1 MGQCVSAPAVSGG
14 TEEAYRARWE
24 GTGLI
29 QQGIRGPLDP
39 ARNQVKSQAA
49 IIVNNNYATTANVG
63 MHKNGNPKGN
73 LEPIREDQ
81 SYDQRIASPQQ
92 AMAPTI
98 GPQKPIQNN
107 QKVSMDNQIVNW
119 TKGELIG
126 QGAFGSVY
134 LGMNNDNGQLM
145 AVKQVGL
152 GKASVV
158 GQAEQVNGKIAEHIR
173 SLEAEVMLL
182 KDLNHPNIVCYL
194 GTERTRDALNIF
206 LEYVPGGSIAS
217 LVTKFGSFKESVIR
231 VYAKQILMGLD
242 YLHSNGI
249 IHRDIKG
256 ANILVDNTGLV
267 KLADFGASKKIEN
280 LFTIESGYK
289 SVKGTPYWMAPEV
302 ITQSGHGRQADI
314 WSVACTIIEMATG
327 KPPWSEYGSQ
337 VSAMFQ
343 IARQKGPPTIPEH
356 LSPDCKD
363 FLYLCFNRNWRDRPT
378 ASKLLEHPF
387 LANVVCRTSAAP
399 LNNLAGGIYASDE
412 SAGNTAVL
420 KKAPEQKPAMS
431 PLRNHVAPP
440 QNHLI
445 AKSNS
450 SVSPSAGRN
459 AQTVPAVNKEAKEA
473 RMPMI
478 DQVAGQT
485 VVVVN
490 DSKIIKRDDDSV
502 QNNDAQHPDSLP
514 STVALTS
521 SAGAT
526 SGVVIHHHHHHQQ
539 QQQQQQ
545 EDNNV
550 HEDDEDEEIEETDQQ
565 KSEERQASTEMQTY
579 AETVALAQGGEEEV
593 EEGKEASLSSF
604 GNRTQDES
612 TSSTSYTNSSGIT
625 HRSVAFNPMEEPQLV
640 DFYSSFNS
648 CVPNQ
653 VKAVE
658 KNEERKE
665 GALVYTVYTMPNAR
679 GPSGGG
685 ILDDEGL
692 PWDVPE
698 PPPQQ
703 LQQQQLQ
710 QQQLQHVKRRTA
722 RDLATSFAHF
732 GVSSAFVSKREQEE
746 QAPPPPQAPPRGK
759 MGPPPPSLPSGTL
772 KTRTLSR
779 SSKSSKDSNASLS
792 KASSIGSESLVDY
805 SCSPTKIGAILSTPK
820 LKRPIQLTST
830 PIAPPGP
837 PSAYATA
844 HSRGLTTPRSVRTV
858 GPAGE
863 ASYERRWQQQ
873 QQQQQKMHVGNGAR
887 AGGYGGIYV
896 ATSTRGAAATPLRG
910 GGDSNKNAFK
920 RPGSAAI

>member
-1 MGQCVSAPAVSGG
+1 MGQCLSAPAVSGG

-39 ARNQVKSQAA
+39 ARNQVKNQAA
-49 IIVNNNYATTANVG
+49 VLVNNNYATTANVG

-107 QKVSMDNQIVNW
+107 PKVSSDNRILNW

-158 GQAEQVNGKIAEHIR
+158 GQGGQVNGKIAEHIR

-343 IARQKGPPTIPEH
+343 IARQKGPPTIPEQ

-387 LANVVCRTSAAP
+387 LASVVCRTSAAP

-412 SAGNTAVL
+412 SGNTAVL
-420 KKAPEQKPAMS
+420 KKNSDQKPAMS
-431 PLRNHVAPP
+431 PLRNHVVPP

-450 SVSPSAGRN
+450 EGRVG
-459 AQTVPAVNKEAKEA
+459 APTVPAVNREPKEVH
-473 RMPMI
+473 MPMV
-478 DQVAGQT
+478 DQVVGQQST
-485 VVVVN
+485 VVVAD
-490 DSKIIKRDDDSV
+490 DSKIIKRDDENV
-502 QNNDAQHPDSLP
+502 QNNPDSLP

-526 SGVVIHHHHHHQQ
+526 SGVVNYPRPHHQQ
-539 QQQQQQ
+539 EQQ
-545 EDNNV
+545 EGSTAHDNN
-550 HEDDEDEEIEETDQQ
+550 ENEEIEEIEEMDEQ
-565 KSEERQASTEMQTY
+565 KTESGQASTEMQTY
-579 AETVALAQGGEEEV
+579 AETVAIAQGD
-593 EEGKEASLSSF
+593 GKEASLSSF
-604 GNRTQDES
+604 GNGTQEES
-612 TSSTSYTNSSGIT
+612 TSGTSYSNSSGIT

-640 DFYSSFNS
+640 DFYGSFNS

-653 VKAVE
+653 VKE
-658 KNEERKE
+658 SLKDKNEERKG

-685 ILDDEGL
+685 FLDDEGL

-698 PPPQQ
+698 PQLPEPQ
-703 LQQQQLQ
+703 LQQQRQ
-710 QQQLQHVKRRTA
+710 VKRRTA
-722 RDLATSFAHF
+722 RDLTTSFAHF
-732 GVSSAFVSKREQEE
+732 GVSSAFVSKREHEE
-746 QAPPPPQAPPRGK
+746 QTSLPPAPRGK
-759 MGPPPPSLPSGTL
+759 MPPPPPSLPGGTL
-772 KTRTLSR
+772 KTRTLSK
-779 SSKSSKDSNASLS
+779 SSKSSKDSNVSLS

-830 PIAPPGP
+830 PLAPPGP

-873 QQQQQKMHVGNGAR
+873 QQQQQQQKTHVGNGLQR
-887 AGGYGGIYV
+887 GGGYGGSSYV
-896 ATSTRGAAATPLRG
+896 ATSARGAAATPLRG
-910 GGDSNKNAFK
+910 GGGDSNKIALK